1 MANHSL
7 QCPHSQANFEKAL
20 KSFIYQNL
28 SKCTLLRYKSHFE
41 PLKNSM
47 SQFHTAIRDP
57 CKPQFKLELINSD
70 ISGFLFLSRPKFS
83 LFCDL
88 GGDLRLK
95 SFLLS
100 TLRISR
106 SGYRER
112 EICSRIKT
120 VFPDEQRCPPELVI
134 IGSSLTNNYFHWM
147 SDVLGDIFLLTR
159 HGYNVQH
166 LPLIAVPSLK
176 QPWQKEV
183 LDLLEIKNAIGY
195 DDLPRLQPSKCL
207 IPMRHK
213 GIGKRLP
220 VWQVSALRSVLGSLV
235 EDEPYSSS
243 NNILYIS
250 RQRALRRRIIN
261 ENNLIHRLKEFGAK
275 IVALEDFTVSEQ
287 ILLFQRA
294 KVIIG
299 AHGAGFT
306 NIAFC
311 PIGAKLIDIF
321 PETRANP
328 CFSIIA
334 HQAGVRY
341 EPYWAQAIPNGKNAN
356 FDDIFLTE
364 SDISSLCSL
373 ITHQ

>member
-1 MANHSL
+1 MKK
-7 QCPHSQANFEKAL
+7 FVYE
-20 KSFIYQNL
+20 NL
-28 SKCTLLRYKSHFE
+28 SKCTLLGYKSRFE
-41 PLKNSM
+41 PLKKSI
-47 SQFHTAIRDP
+47 SRFHTAIRDTD
-57 CKPQFKLELINSD
+57 KPRFILESSNND
-70 ISGFLFLSRPKFS
+70 ISGFLFLSRPRFS
-83 LFCDL
+83 LRLDL
-88 GGDLRLK
+88 DADLRLK
-95 SFLLS
+95 SSLLS

-112 EICSRIKT
+112 EICSRVKT
-120 VFPDEQRCPPELVI
+120 VFTNEKKCPPELVI

-159 HGYNVQH
+159 HGYNVQR

-183 LDLLEIKNAIGY
+183 LNLLEIENAIEY
-195 DDLPRLQPSKCL
+195 DELPRLQPGKCL

-235 EDEPYSSS
+235 ENEPCSSS
-243 NNILYIS
+243 TNVLYIS
-250 RQRALRRRIIN
+250 RQRASRRRIIN
-261 ENNLIHRLKEFGAK
+261 ENNLIHSLKEFGAK

-287 ILLFQRA
+287 MSLFQRA

-328 CFSIIA
+328 CFSIFA
-334 HQAGVRY
+334 HQAGMRY
-341 EPYWAQAIPNGKNAN
+341 VPYWAQAIPNGKNAN

-364 SDISSLCSL
+364 SDISSLLSL